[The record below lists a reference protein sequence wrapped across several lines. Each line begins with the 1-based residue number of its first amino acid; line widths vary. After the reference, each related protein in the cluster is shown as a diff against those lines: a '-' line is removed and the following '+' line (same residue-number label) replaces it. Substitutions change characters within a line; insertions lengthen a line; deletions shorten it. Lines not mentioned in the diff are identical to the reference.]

1 MEQTVEKKGLS
12 KGCMVGLIVGGV
24 LLVMIVVAA
33 VTCYV
38 KRDDLAKFGAATVL
52 GSAKDMLAKDPVPS
66 LDTTAFNATV
76 EAFVMK
82 LNEEPLD
89 AEAFAAFFQ
98 KIQSVS
104 ADDKI
109 DSIEAVLLMEAMHEY
124 FPGLE
129 RFDLFE
135 MPLDT
140 TLTDETP
147 DVE

>member
-38 KRDDLAKFGAATVL
+38 KRHDLAKFGATTVL

-76 EAFVMK
+76 EAFVAK

-89 AEAFAAFFQ
+89 AEAFAVFFQ

-104 ADDKI
+104 ADEKI
-109 DSIEAVLLMEAMHEY
+109 DSIEA
-124 FPGLE
+124 
-129 RFDLFE
+129 
-135 MPLDT
+135 
-140 TLTDETP
+140 
-147 DVE
+147 